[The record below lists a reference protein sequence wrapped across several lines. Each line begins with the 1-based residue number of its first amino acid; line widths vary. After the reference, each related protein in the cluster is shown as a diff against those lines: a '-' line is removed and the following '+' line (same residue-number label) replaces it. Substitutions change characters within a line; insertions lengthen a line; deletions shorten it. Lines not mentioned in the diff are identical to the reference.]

1 MSAVSGLDASD
12 GHHYAPSGLVTL
24 HGSVSWE
31 IFFTY
36 HTILTGNDI
45 SFKEI

>member
-1 MSAVSGLDASD
+1 MYVCRECWTLLSGIIIHL
-12 GHHYAPSGLVTL
+12 TL

-31 IFFTY
+31 IFLLIT
-36 HTILTGNDI
+36 LTGNDI